1 MRNEKTCCP
10 TIMSDTAHCLAQQ
23 YSSVSVTFTN
33 HITAPTHVR
42 SFWRGVIPH
51 TIQCT
56 RTHAT
61 HNAKRYAT
69 CVNEGVISEKNG
81 DRVSQLQ
88 DELVTP
94 HSSTFLQS
102 WQSLN
107 WSRNSP
113 TFTEPEDCSVHKFH
127 QLTPLHQPRLVKHNI
142 QLPHGIQVK
151 KVLWVGI
158 YTTINTYGAIG
169 AVPRSLRASRCWLTG
184 HTHAPRGFGPKEIV
198 QGIDL
203 TESWT
208 GHRASITWK
217 QSVKY
222 LSLSKIGRLLS
233 SPHPVLPTTSTWRV
247 GNNGWF
253 KNGSF

>member
-1 MRNEKTCCP
+1 V
-10 TIMSDTAHCLAQQ
+10 H
-23 YSSVSVTFTN
+23 
-33 HITAPTHVR
+33 
-42 SFWRGVIPH
+42 SFCWGVIPH

-69 CVNEGVISEKNG
+69 CVNEGVISEKNK

-88 DELVTP
+88 DELLIP
-94 HSSTFLQS
+94 HSSAFLQS

-113 TFTEPEDCSVHKFH
+113 TFTEPEDYSAHKFH
-127 QLTPLHQPRLVKHNI
+127 ELTPLHQTRLVKHHI
-142 QLPHGIQVK
+142 LVPRGIQVK
-151 KVLWVGI
+151 MVLWAGI
-158 YTTINTYGAIG
+158 YTTIYTYGATG
-169 AVPRSLRASRCWLTG
+169 AVPRSLRASRSWLTG
-184 HTHAPRGFGPKEIV
+184 HTHAPRGFAPKEIIR
-198 QGIDL
+198 GIDL

-217 QSVKY
+217 QGEKY
-222 LSLSKIGRLLS
+222 QSLSEIGHLLS

-247 GNNGWF
+247 GNNGRF